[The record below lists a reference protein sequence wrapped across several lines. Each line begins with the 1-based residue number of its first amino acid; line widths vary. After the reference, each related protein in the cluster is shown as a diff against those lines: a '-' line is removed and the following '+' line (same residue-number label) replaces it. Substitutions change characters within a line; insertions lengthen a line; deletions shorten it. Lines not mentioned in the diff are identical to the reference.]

1 MIGEIEPLKA
11 LQDPTPSST
20 VIGRILREYPAR
32 TLCPEETFYRIRK
45 APCSPDQPDEYDSPP
60 LPLAGNGRLDSPCF
74 PVMYASPDLEVCVH
88 ECRVTTEDDLYVA
101 TLGAV
106 SSLRGSISLCS

>member
-1 MIGEIEPLKA
+1 VKA
-11 LQDPTPSST
+11 IACSECFHDQGLRFDAQRLGVTDST
-20 VIGRILREYPAR
+20 ACPNCGATIGRKLNSDR
-32 TLCPEETFYRIRK
+32 
-45 APCSPDQPDEYDSPP
+45 
-60 LPLAGNGRLDSPCF
+60 LAGNGRLDSPGF

-88 ECRVTTEDDLYVA
+88 ECRVTREDDLYVA